1 MTERAEKERL
11 KKLSK
16 AYSQV
21 DENAKIW
28 VKDEVRKIDERIS
41 DMLEEFTL
49 LKDKVADIQ
58 N

>member
-1 MTERAEKERL
+1 M